1 MCDYISTFLEKKN
14 QQQQQQK
21 LHCSFVNLLSVRTE
35 ASTILWSL
43 TFSAINIQLKI
54 GLVFIWGSKTIG
66 MRTYKEQVKIR
77 LKTQNTQTY
86 ALLRNI
92 NFMYDRPNLFVLVS
106 PVYRSC
112 FFQRAPQ
119 VSNNYLNNRE
129 LTGQGSI
136 YDYQIVQCLLAGIVA
151 YIAGDTWT
159 HSLWKHSVLNSFKKK

>member
-1 MCDYISTFLEKKN
+1 
-14 QQQQQQK
+14 
-21 LHCSFVNLLSVRTE
+21 
-35 ASTILWSL
+35 
-43 TFSAINIQLKI
+43 
-54 GLVFIWGSKTIG
+54 
-66 MRTYKEQVKIR
+66 
-77 LKTQNTQTY
+77 
-86 ALLRNI
+86 
-92 NFMYDRPNLFVLVS
+92 MYDRPNLFVLVS

-159 HSLWKHSVLNSFKKK
+159 HSLWKYSVLNSFKKKINSICVKYSILFIVYTASERISVLHVISKMCLNGWLSFTITGMSFFFLSFSDICFADMKDMNKTNEYF